1 MPVRSVCMQTGLMYG
16 FSLLAGP
23 DLVLTSF
30 VAWVTE
36 NTHWPAA
43 LTASVCT
50 CHNNIVRGRI
60 DSTVPPSV
68 LCGQRTKKLHNVH
81 GVCLC
86 VCVCVYGG
94 GVKITL
100 FIVQL

>member
-60 DSTVPPSV
+60 VVQYP
-68 LCGQRTKKLHNVH
+68 Q
-81 GVCLC
+81 VCCAVSELKSYTMYTAF
-86 VCVCVYGG
+86 VCACVY
-94 GVKITL
+94 VCME
-100 FIVQL
+100 VV